1 MSEKQPEK
9 VTAVNQPDAQEI
21 ELELKKLEIMERKL
35 NLRDLE
41 ERLAERELKREA
53 KGSKA
58 KSNARD
64 IADAD
69 IQQARR
75 EAGCNHRKGGEGYEG
90 YLGQGTDAADH
101 AIHRHRM
108 PNGDIWIR
116 CLRCA
121 KTWKPPVLSLFTDKA
136 GVIDKPGYAQA
147 MDEYRAGLMLPTR
160 NKMSE
165 SAQFRWTVTDKDG
178 NQHDATQETFREAT
192 KHSNMR

>member
-165 SAQFRWTVTDKDG
+165 SVLYRWTVSVIESVYDDVDWDEVR
-178 NQHDATQETFREAT
+178 NA
-192 KHSNMR
+192 